1 MIPGEN
7 RKNFSLLKLVKS
19 KRGEVNL
26 KIYWWKY
33 FDASAYFVLS
43 RREGSNSSQTAFIN
57 HYEPMSQFWAILAL
71 VSKPASFDE
80 PSLIQSILF
89 LWWGTRKIEHQVSL
103 TATVAHLA
111 SLRLEC
117 GSREPSYFTPNALE
131 TMRCSSRD
139 QWFSTC
145 LLFNFWS
152 SQRPDHFHNA
162 FFFNECP
169 EVN

>member
-7 RKNFSLLKLVKS
+7 RKNLSLLKLVES
-19 KRGEVNL
+19 KRGEVNQ

-33 FDASAYFVLS
+33 FDASTYFVLS

-57 HYEPMSQFWAILAL
+57 HYDPMSQFWAILAL

-80 PSLIQSILF
+80 PSAIQSSCSCDEELANLNIKEVLHNSRAFGEFKIGIWFPRTILAH
-89 LWWGTRKIEHQVSL
+89 TR
-103 TATVAHLA
+103 
-111 SLRLEC
+111 C
-117 GSREPSYFTPNALE
+117 LE
-131 TMRCSSRD
+131 TMGCRHVIVILDLR
-139 QWFSTC
+139 TC
-145 LLFNFWS
+145 NFWS